1 MEKAAE
7 NTFLPFIG
15 EQIRDTELL
24 EIKGGGQA
32 VVLSDPQAIGGIIVD
47 AIDV

>member
-1 MEKAAE
+1 MEKVAE

-15 EQIRDTELL
+15 GQIRGMELL

-32 VVLSDPQAIGGIIVD
+32 VVLSDPQAVGGIILD